1 MRIAVVE
8 SGIDMGKALAY
19 SPLSGT
25 TIKERGLSMGKRGS
39 GVLLHITSLPSIHG
53 VGDFGP
59 EAYRFADFLE
69 DADQA
74 LWQILPLNPTDN
86 ACGNSPYFSSSSFAM
101 DPIFISLEKLSN
113 QGLLSGSDFG
123 LWPGFSSGTAD
134 YDHAIQ
140 YKMQMLKKAHENFKR
155 SDGNPEYEDFC
166 RENSLWLHDFAL
178 FSALKKK
185 FNGEAWNRWPKP
197 IRNRNPEVLAEAEDA
212 LQTVMEAE
220 KFYQYLLL
228 TQWLELKSYCN
239 KKGIKII
246 GDLPI
251 YVSYDS
257 CDVWSN
263 HPIFKLDEDKMPCAV
278 SGVPPD
284 YFSKTGQLWNNPVYR
299 WDVLRKTGYNWWVRR
314 MAHTLHCYDL
324 VRIDHFRGL
333 VKYWEIPAGEKTAL
347 NGKWAPVPSQDFF
360 NTLLKHFPDFPVI
373 AEDLGVITPDVIE
386 IMEEFKFPGM
396 KVLIFAF
403 GEDDPMHPY
412 LPHTYTRD
420 CVAYTGTHDNNTLM
434 GWFKKEAG
442 EQEKQRLFRY
452 LYKKNPVEKLNWELI
467 RLLMMSVADTVIIPM
482 QDILGL
488 GEEARMNQPAVA
500 SGNWAWRLLPD
511 QITSAVIGR
520 LSTLTKIYGRT

>member
-1 MRIAVVE
+1 
-8 SGIDMGKALAY
+8 
-19 SPLSGT
+19 
-25 TIKERGLSMGKRGS
+25 MGKRGS

-69 DADQA
+69 DSEQT
-74 LWQILPLNPTDN
+74 LWQILPLNPTDG

-101 DPIFISLEKLSN
+101 DPVFISLEKLLD
-113 QGLLSGSDFG
+113 QGLLRGSDFG
-123 LWPGFSSGTAD
+123 LWPGFAAGRAD
-134 YDHAIQ
+134 YDLAVQ
-140 YKMQMLKKAHENFKR
+140 YKVRLLKKAHENFQR
-155 SDGNPEYEDFC
+155 SGGNPEHEDFC

-178 FSALKKK
+178 FSSLKGK
-185 FNGEAWNRWPKP
+185 FNGAAWNRWPKP
-197 IRNRNPEVLAEAEDA
+197 IRDRNPEALAEAEEA
-212 LQTVMEAE
+212 LQPVMEE
-220 KFYQYLLL
+220 VKFYQYLLL
-228 TQWLELKSYCN
+228 TQWLQLKSYCN
-239 KKGIKII
+239 RKGIKIL

-257 CDVWSN
+257 CDVWGN
-263 HPIFKLDEDKMPCAV
+263 HHLFKLDEDKKPGAV

-299 WDVLRKTGYNWWVRR
+299 WDVLRKTGYDWWIRR
-314 MAHTLHCYDL
+314 LAHTLHCYDL

-347 NGKWAPVPSQDFF
+347 NGKWAPVPSRDFF
-360 NTLLKHFPDFPVI
+360 NTLVKRFPQFPVI

-386 IMEEFKFPGM
+386 VMKEFKLPGM
-396 KVLIFAF
+396 KVLLFAF
-403 GEDDPMHPY
+403 GEDNSMHPY
-412 LPHTYTRD
+412 LPHTYTKD

-442 EQEKQRLFRY
+442 EQEKQRLFHY
-452 LYKKNPVEKLNWELI
+452 LYKKKPVEKLNWEII

-511 QITSAVIGR
+511 QITPAVVDR
-520 LSTLTKIYGRT
+520 LRTLTKTYGRA